1 MLKWCASELGGEVAL
16 VDCVG
21 DVVWCGA
28 EDGEALFVLV
38 LVGGVWLSGC
48 GELGFGVVDCEAG
61 VGKLVVDSGDG
72 LWDEVGWN
80 TDIEVVKVSLC
91 QYWCLV
97 VGVWK

>member
-1 MLKWCASELGGEVAL
+1 MFDGVGNVVGGGAENGEV
-16 VDCVG
+16 VT
-21 DVVWCGA
+21 VV
-28 EDGEALFVLV
+28 VLV
-38 LVGGVWLSGC
+38 VRVWLSGC